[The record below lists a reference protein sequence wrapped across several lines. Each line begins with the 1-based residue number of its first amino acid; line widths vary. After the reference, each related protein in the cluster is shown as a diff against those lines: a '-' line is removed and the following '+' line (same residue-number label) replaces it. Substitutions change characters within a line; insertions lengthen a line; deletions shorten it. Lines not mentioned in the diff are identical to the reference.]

1 MTSRIAILIAL
12 LAISTAGAAAPASV
26 QDEALRGKT
35 AMSVYVSVSGNSE
48 MNGAEF
54 RLSLEQQLHD
64 IGITVLPH
72 GDPPNYPGLNLTIKV
87 ETREEVVRRDTP
99 ERYPD
104 TSTGR
109 TRTVTV
115 VDYTNKLELR
125 QLAPGRTREMRPIED
140 VAIWTKADPTKT
152 RGQIDS
158 WNIAPEALDLA
169 IGFVKAWVRINGP
182 HPATPDRPMPIP
194 NPNAPSPPSNEPGQ
208 PLRPS
213 SDQVDK
219 CETRAGGGCVVAL
232 SRGVIGSVE
241 GMPNSQRPMVI
252 QQIEDL
258 KKRNQQVITCEY
270 GPSNLQTN
278 QGFAVFNFWYQA
290 APPDIL
296 KLLTSAWPH
305 PFMEL
310 GRVAV
315 PACPATRAL
324 ASEIKGSRFN

>member
-35 AMSVYVSVSGNSE
+35 AMSVYVSVYGNSE
-48 MNGAEF
+48 MNGAEL

-72 GDPPNYPGLNLTIKV
+72 GDPPNYPVLNLTIKV
-87 ETREEVVRRDTP
+87 ETREVLRNIAPNKTQRA
-99 ERYPD
+99 
-104 TSTGR
+104 
-109 TRTVTV
+109 TV

-125 QLAPGRTREMRPIED
+125 QLAPGRTPEMRPIED
-140 VAIWTKADPTKT
+140 VAIWTAADPTKT
-152 RGQIDS
+152 IGQLGA
-158 WNIAPEALDLA
+158 WEIAGKALDLA
-169 IGFVKAWVRINGP
+169 IGFVNAWVRINGP

-213 SDQVDK
+213 SDQVDR

-232 SRGVIGSVE
+232 SRGVIGTVE

-258 KKRNQQVITCEY
+258 KKRGQQVITCEY

-278 QGFAVFNFWYQA
+278 RGFAVFNFWYQS

-296 KLLTSAWPH
+296 KLLTSAFSH

-315 PACPATRAL
+315 TACPATRAL
-324 ASEIKGSRFN
+324 ASQVKGSRFN

>member
-1 MTSRIAILIAL
+1 MTSRTFGFVSL
-12 LAISTAGAAAPASV
+12 LAITAAAVAAAPAPASA

-35 AMSVYVSVSGNSE
+35 AMSVYVSVYGNSE
-48 MNGAEF
+48 MNGAEL

-72 GDPPNYPGLNLTIKV
+72 GDPPNYPVLNLTIKV
-87 ETREEVVRRDTP
+87 ETREVLRNVSPNKTQRA
-99 ERYPD
+99 
-104 TSTGR
+104 
-109 TRTVTV
+109 TV

-125 QLAPGRTREMRPIED
+125 QLSPGRTPEMRPIED
-140 VAIWTKADPTKT
+140 VAIWTAADPTKT
-152 RGQIDS
+152 IGQLGA
-158 WNIAPEALDLA
+158 WEIAGKALDLA
-169 IGFVKAWVRINGP
+169 IGFVNAWVRINGP
-182 HPATPDRPMPIP
+182 HPATPDRPMPIA
-194 NPNAPSPPSNEPGQ
+194 NPNAPAPPSNEPGQ
-208 PLRPS
+208 PLRPA
-213 SDQVDK
+213 SDQVDR
-219 CETRAGGGCVVAL
+219 CETRAGGGCVVEL

-258 KKRNQQVITCEY
+258 KKRGQKVITCEY

-278 QGFAVFNFWYQA
+278 RGFAVFHFWYQA

-296 KLLTSAWPH
+296 KILTSAYQH

-315 PACPATRAL
+315 PACPTTRAL
-324 ASEIKGSRFN
+324 ASQIKGSRFN

>member
-1 MTSRIAILIAL
+1 M
-12 LAISTAGAAAPASV
+12 
-26 QDEALRGKT
+26 
-35 AMSVYVSVSGNSE
+35 
-48 MNGAEF
+48 
-54 RLSLEQQLHD
+54 
-64 IGITVLPH
+64 
-72 GDPPNYPGLNLTIKV
+72 
-87 ETREEVVRRDTP
+87 
-99 ERYPD
+99 
-104 TSTGR
+104 
-109 TRTVTV
+109 
-115 VDYTNKLELR
+115 
-125 QLAPGRTREMRPIED
+125 
-140 VAIWTKADPTKT
+140 
-152 RGQIDS
+152 
-158 WNIAPEALDLA
+158 
-169 IGFVKAWVRINGP
+169 
-182 HPATPDRPMPIP
+182 
-194 NPNAPSPPSNEPGQ
+194 
-208 PLRPS
+208 
-213 SDQVDK
+213 
-219 CETRAGGGCVVAL
+219 VAL

>member
-1 MTSRIAILIAL
+1 MTSRIRILIAL
-12 LAISTAGAAAPASV
+12 LAISTAGAVALVSA

-35 AMSVYVSVSGNSE
+35 AMSVYVSVYGDNEIYSPGI
-48 MNGAEF
+48 
-54 RLSLEQQLHD
+54 RLALEQQLHD

-72 GDPPNYPGLNLTIKV
+72 GDPPNYPVLNLTIKV
-87 ETREEVVRRDTP
+87 ETREVN
-99 ERYPD
+99 
-104 TSTGR
+104 R
-109 TRTVTV
+109 TLSNNRIQRVKV

-125 QLAPGRTREMRPIED
+125 QLAPGKTREMRPIED

-152 RGQIDS
+152 IGPIDTWS
-158 WNIAPEALDLA
+158 IAGESLDLA
-169 IGFVKAWVRINGP
+169 IGFVNAWVRINGP
-182 HPATPDRPMPIP
+182 HPATPDRPMPIA
-194 NPNAPSPPSNEPGQ
+194 NPNAPSPPSDEPGQ

-241 GMPNSQRPMVI
+241 GMPNSQRPMII

-258 KKRNQQVITCEY
+258 KKRNQLVITCEY

-278 QGFAVFNFWYQA
+278 RGFAVFNFWYQS

-296 KLLTSAWPH
+296 QLLTSAWPH

-315 PACPATRAL
+315 SACPATRAL
-324 ASEIKGSRFN
+324 ASQIKGSRFN

>member
-1 MTSRIAILIAL
+1 MTSRTFGFVSW
-12 LAISTAGAAAPASV
+12 LAITAAAVAAAPAPASA

-35 AMSVYVSVSGNSE
+35 AMSVYVSVYGNSE
-48 MNGAEF
+48 MNGAEL

-72 GDPPNYPGLNLTIKV
+72 GSPPNYPVLNLTIKV
-87 ETREEVVRRDTP
+87 ETREVLRD
-99 ERYPD
+99 RYPKRSD
-104 TSTGR
+104 TA
-109 TRTVTV
+109 TV
-115 VDYTNKLELR
+115 VEYTNKLELR
-125 QLAPGRTREMRPIED
+125 QLAPGRTPEMRPIED

-152 RGQIDS
+152 IGPLGTLE
-158 WNIAPEALDLA
+158 IAGKALDLA
-169 IGFVKAWVRINGP
+169 IGFVHVWLGVNGSN

-213 SDQVDK
+213 SDQVDR

-252 QQIEDL
+252 QQIEDQ

-278 QGFAVFNFWYQA
+278 RGFAVFHFWYQS

-296 KLLTSAWPH
+296 KLLTSAFSH

-315 PACPATRAL
+315 SACPATRAL
-324 ASEIKGSRFN
+324 ASQVKGSRFN

>member
-1 MTSRIAILIAL
+1 LEI
-12 LAISTAGAAAPASV
+12 G
-26 QDEALRGKT
+26 GK
-35 AMSVYVSVSGNSE
+35 
-48 MNGAEF
+48 
-54 RLSLEQQLHD
+54 
-64 IGITVLPH
+64 
-72 GDPPNYPGLNLTIKV
+72 
-87 ETREEVVRRDTP
+87 
-99 ERYPD
+99 
-104 TSTGR
+104 
-109 TRTVTV
+109 
-115 VDYTNKLELR
+115 
-125 QLAPGRTREMRPIED
+125 
-140 VAIWTKADPTKT
+140 
-152 RGQIDS
+152 
-158 WNIAPEALDLA
+158 ALDLA

-194 NPNAPSPPSNEPGQ
+194 NPNAPSLPSNEPGQ

-213 SDQVDK
+213 SDQVDR
-219 CETRAGGGCVVAL
+219 CETRAGGGCVVEL

-278 QGFAVFNFWYQA
+278 RGFAVFHFWYQS

-296 KLLTSAWPH
+296 KLLTSAFQH

-315 PACPATRAL
+315 TACPATRAL
-324 ASEIKGSRFN
+324 ASQVKGSRFN